1 MEERWFSGDLS
12 VAGPS
17 MAGAD
22 QHVLPG
28 AKIILQVWETA
39 ALPPASVLHNGL
51 GHPASLPLPPVEEDL
66 DLWDVFELARQ
77 CLPQL
82 LLVPRYDNQTAHC
95 IFRRR
100 RARRLGLIRHAHFLR
115 TAELSQRRVR
125 DGAF

>member
-1 MEERWFSGDLS
+1 
-12 VAGPS
+12 

-22 QHVLPG
+22 QHVLSG
-28 AKIILQVWETA
+28 AKIILQMREAA
-39 ALPPASVLHNGL
+39 ALPPTSVLHNGL
-51 GHPASLPLPPVEEDL
+51 GQPAALPLPPVEEDL

-82 LLVPRYDNQTAHC
+82 FLVPRYDNQAAHC
-95 IFRRR
+95 IFRRW
-100 RARRLGLIRHAHFLR
+100 RAHRVGLIRHAHFLR